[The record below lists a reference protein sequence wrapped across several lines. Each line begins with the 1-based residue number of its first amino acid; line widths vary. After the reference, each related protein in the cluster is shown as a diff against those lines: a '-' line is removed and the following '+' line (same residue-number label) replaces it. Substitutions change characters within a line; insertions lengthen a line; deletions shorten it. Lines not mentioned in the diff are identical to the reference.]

1 MDCPQEPPTAGDA
14 SPPATVVDVAVGDA
28 PNAGAVSAMISATIP
43 SKRKRIPK
51 QFFEAPAAAAAAA
64 PAAASPAI
72 APPTGKK
79 GGRLKTKAAGPRG
92 VAPAKVRTKAISR
105 IGLAPPPPSKAT
117 PSPPSV
123 PSDAPPAPPLSTMDV
138 DKVFDVE
145 STTTYMD
152 MLNGSAVNL
161 DAGIDAFDAECNVE
175 DIDEEEEDE
184 GDEEEVVE
192 VDPAAAG
199 SSSTPKP
206 RTANYSE
213 IEDAILVR
221 ACSKVGMDACTGV
234 DQGGK
239 RYWQRIEDLY
249 HQLKPRTKSMAD
261 RSYRSLEGRWNI
273 IKPACS
279 RWSAAMDQVAD
290 NPPSGCVPED
300 YPKYAQARYKD
311 MAGSK
316 NKEFQFQHCFSIL
329 QHLPK
334 WKLRDNEPKCKK
346 EALLTMDDEAEDM
359 SGRNTGKPEG
369 NKKAKERVKVELEAA
384 SFREKLDQLM
394 KSKEALTMKTL
405 ETKLI
410 ITDKKSVVKL
420 AKVQARKELDMK
432 MIAAKEAKAMKEL
445 LAEEREIMMMRTDG
459 MDEDQLA

>member
-1 MDCPQEPPTAGDA
+1 MDRPQEPPTAGDA
-14 SPPATVVDVAVGDA
+14 PPSAAVVDVSVGGP
-28 PNAGAVSAMISATIP
+28 PNAGVVSAMISATIP

-51 QFFEAPAAAAAAA
+51 QFFEAPTAAAAS
-64 PAAASPAI
+64 PAAASPAE
-72 APPTGKK
+72 APPAAKK
-79 GGRLKTKAAGPRG
+79 GRMKTKAAGPRG
-92 VAPAKVRTKAISR
+92 AAPAKVRTKAISR
-105 IGLAPPPPSKAT
+105 IGLTPPPPSKAT
-117 PSPPSV
+117 TSPPSV
-123 PSDAPPAPPLSTMDV
+123 PSDAPPAPPPPTMDV
-138 DKVFDVE
+138 DKVFDLE
-145 STTTYMD
+145 STTSYMD

-161 DAGIDAFDAECNVE
+161 DTGIDAFDGECNVE
-175 DIDEEEEDE
+175 EIDDEEEDE

-192 VDPAAAG
+192 VDPVAAG

-221 ACSKVGMDACTGV
+221 AWSKVGMDACTGV

-316 NKEFQFQHCFSIL
+316 NKEFQFHHCFSIL

-346 EALLTMDDEAEDM
+346 EREDA
-359 SGRNTGKPEG
+359 KL
-369 NKKAKERVKVELEAA
+369 KA
-384 SFREKLDQLM
+384 
-394 KSKEALTMKTL
+394 
-405 ETKLI
+405 
-410 ITDKKSVVKL
+410 
-420 AKVQARKELDMK
+420 ELDMK
-432 MIAAKEAKAMKEL
+432 MIALKEAKAMKEL
-445 LAEEREIMMMRTDG
+445 LAEERDIMMMRTDG
-459 MDEDQLA
+459 MDEDQLAWWNETKADIIARKKAAREARAASAQGESPASGGAGGDGLVDG